1 MKAQAARLAHI
12 VDATEPLLASIGENQ
27 STASALPGGWSRKD
41 LIAHLI
47 DSASNNH
54 QRFVRAAQQDS
65 LDFPGYDQ
73 AANVIVQVPQEAPWP
88 VLTALWANYNRY
100 LAHIVAHLPMNKLET
115 PCRIGDNA
123 PVTLA
128 FLVDDYIV
136 HLEHHLQQIGIPAR

>member
-1 MKAQAARLAHI
+1 MEAQAARLAHLADS
-12 VDATEPLLASIGENQ
+12 VEPLLTLVSEAQ
-27 STASALPGGWSRKD
+27 STAPRLPGGWSCKE

-54 QRFVRAAQQDS
+54 QRFIRAAQQDS
-65 LDFPGYDQ
+65 LDFPAYDQ
-73 AANVIVQVPQEAPWP
+73 AANVIVQVPQQAPWS

-100 LAHIVAHLPMNKLET
+100 LAHIIARLPAQKLDT
-115 PCRIGDNA
+115 VCRIGRND

-136 HLEHHLQQIGIPAR
+136 HLEHHLKQIGILV

>member
-1 MKAQAARLAHI
+1 MEAQAARLAHI
-12 VDATEPLLASIGENQ
+12 AGSVEPLLTLVSEAQ
-27 STASALPGGWSRKD
+27 STAPRLPGGWSCKE

-54 QRFVRAAQQDS
+54 QRFIRAAQQDS
-65 LDFPGYDQ
+65 LDFPAYDQ
-73 AANVIVQVPQEAPWP
+73 AANVIVQVPQQAPWS

-100 LAHIVAHLPMNKLET
+100 LAHIIARLPAQKLDT
-115 PCRIGDNA
+115 VCRIGRND

-136 HLEHHLQQIGIPAR
+136 HLEHHLKQIGILV

>member
-1 MKAQAARLAHI
+1 METQAVRLTHI
-12 VDATEPLLASIGENQ
+12 VDIAEPMLALVGDGL
-27 STASALPGGWSRKD
+27 STARALPGGWSRKE

-73 AANVIVQVPQEAPWP
+73 AALILVQVPQEASWP
-88 VLTALWANYNRY
+88 VLSALWASYNRY
-100 LAHIVAHLPMNKLET
+100 LAHIIGRLPAQKLDT
-115 PCRIGDNA
+115 VCRIGKNH

-136 HLEHHLQQIGIPAR
+136 HLEHHLKQIGIPA